1 MDKGLKVTVVEFFW
15 EKGEMFLKI
24 CSLLSTVVTFEI
36 ILTVPLLFGPMFI
49 TGGVEPG
56 IQEQLI
62 WILLERR

>member
-1 MDKGLKVTVVEFFW
+1 
-15 EKGEMFLKI
+15 MFLKI
-24 CSLLSTVVTFEI
+24 CSLLSTVVTYEI